1 MCFDYILFCF
11 WIIICWFAAGSVIIQ
26 VIPAP
31 QQIVFFL
38 FWQQF
43 LWQMDNRPDIVLG
56 GLNHWLLPAEF
67 MRGVDCISPGA
78 CERKIEKASHT
89 LRHIM
94 NRNEVPVSEVEGC
107 KRSEK
112 RWQTAWNGK
121 VIKKNLNKAR
131 IIFNHFTCVYF
142 DVFTYTGVQF
152 LLIDLLSDH
161 EQLFFLFI

>member
-1 MCFDYILFCF
+1 MF
-11 WIIICWFAAGSVIIQ
+11 WLHTFLLLNYNLLICSRFSDNSSHPCTATDSV
-26 VIPAP
+26 
-31 QQIVFFL
+31 FL

-78 CERKIEKASHT
+78 CERKIEKASLT